1 MYALLFLYEG
11 PRSISGESLYSSNYS
26 CIITVLAIPCTNI
39 PLLHFGYTFRNF
51 RIIIIPCNFLKLL
64 LSSINCI
71 SLIRRTK
78 EISIFASRVG
88 NVERCESDDYSIRLS
103 NIVSRI
109 FIYNYRR
116 IREDDVSLL
125 KLKYPGACGMKFDQR
140 LRLASPC
147 VCLRTNDAFHRRCTA
162 DTSVIGVA
170 LCVLNR
176 VNSQRIRIIDSH

>member
-1 MYALLFLYEG
+1 MHCCSFMKGLEALAGRAYTRL
-11 PRSISGESLYSSNYS
+11 ITAASSQCLLS
-26 CIITVLAIPCTNI
+26 RARNI

-64 LSSINCI
+64 LSINCI

>member
-1 MYALLFLYEG
+1 MALVASSLIACTTAFGMVYVYALLFLYEG

-125 KLKYPGACGMKFDQR
+125 KLKYPM
-140 LRLASPC
+140 
-147 VCLRTNDAFHRRCTA
+147 
-162 DTSVIGVA
+162 A
-170 LCVLNR
+170 LVE
-176 VNSQRIRIIDSH
+176 

>member
-1 MYALLFLYEG
+1 MHCCSFMKGLEALAGRAYTRL
-11 PRSISGESLYSSNYS
+11 ITAASSQCLLS
-26 CIITVLAIPCTNI
+26 RARNI

-78 EISIFASRVG
+78 EISIFESRVG

-125 KLKYPGACGMKFDQR
+125 KLKYPMALVEWNSISVFDSPPRVYACAQ
-140 LRLASPC
+140 
-147 VCLRTNDAFHRRCTA
+147 TA
-162 DTSVIGVA
+162 
-170 LCVLNR
+170 R
-176 VNSQRIRIIDSH
+176 FIDVVPPILP